1 MPLYFA
7 YGANM
12 DVEAMARRCPRSE
25 PLGVARLMRH
35 RLAIMREG
43 WLTATRDAKANVE
56 GVLWRI
62 ALADV
67 AALDRF
73 EGLGDGLFVK
83 ATRPVVV
90 AGGAKR
96 ALIYIGAND
105 GPGVGEADYIA
116 GVLDAARRWNLSG
129 AAIAQLKRFAAEA
142 GVAVLSRDAPASAA
156 KSVRPR
162 FATPFDR
169 A

>member
-12 DVEAMARRCPRSE
+12 GVEAMARRCPRSQ
-25 PLGVARLMRH
+25 PLGLARLMRH
-35 RLAIMREG
+35 RLAVMREG
-43 WLTATRDAKANVE
+43 GLTATRDAKANVE

-62 ALADV
+62 ALAD
-67 AALDRF
+67 
-73 EGLGDGLFVK
+73 GLFVK
-83 ATRPVVV
+83 ATQPVVV

-96 ALIYIGAND
+96 ALIYFGANG
-105 GPGVGEADYIA
+105 GPGVAEADYIA
-116 GVLDAARRWNLSG
+116 GVLDAARRCNLPG
-129 AAIAQLKRFAAEA
+129 AAIAQLERFAAEA
-142 GVAVLSRDAPASAA
+142 DVAVPSRAAPASAA

>member
-1 MPLYFA
+1 
-7 YGANM
+7 
-12 DVEAMARRCPRSE
+12 
-25 PLGVARLMRH
+25 
-35 RLAIMREG
+35 
-43 WLTATRDAKANVE
+43 
-56 GVLWRI
+56 LWRI

-83 ATRPVVV
+83 ATQPVVV
-90 AGGAKR
+90 TGGAKR
-96 ALIYIGAND
+96 AMVYFGTND
-105 GPGVGEADYIA
+105 GPGVAEADYIA
-116 GVLDAARRWNLSG
+116 DVLDAARRWNLSG
-129 AAIAQLKRFAAEA
+129 AAIAQLQRFAAEA
-142 GVAVLSRDAPASAA
+142 GVAVPSRNTPTSAH